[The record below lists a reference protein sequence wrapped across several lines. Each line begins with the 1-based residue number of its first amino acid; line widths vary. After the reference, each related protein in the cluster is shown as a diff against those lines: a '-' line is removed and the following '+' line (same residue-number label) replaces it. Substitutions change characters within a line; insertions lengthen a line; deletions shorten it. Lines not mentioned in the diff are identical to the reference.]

1 MSDFDEN
8 FWHKPARPRREIVED
23 AMSRLQIDQP
33 AEAPR
38 HVGPMEM
45 TDEERA
51 AFQARGMRLW
61 RDDFVEVVGAPYPM
75 TRVLARQLGYDVDHL
90 PRPGEPEYTAGDDAE
105 AQAD

>member
-1 MSDFDEN
+1 MSDFDDS
-8 FWHKPARPRREIVED
+8 FWYKPKRPRREIVED
-23 AMSRLQIDQP
+23 AMSRLQIERP

-61 RDDFVEVVGAPYPM
+61 AADFVEVVGSPYPM
-75 TRVLARQLGYDVDHL
+75 TKTLARQLGYDVDRL
-90 PRPGEPEYTAGDDAE
+90 EQAAAGVDPEITAE
-105 AQAD
+105 